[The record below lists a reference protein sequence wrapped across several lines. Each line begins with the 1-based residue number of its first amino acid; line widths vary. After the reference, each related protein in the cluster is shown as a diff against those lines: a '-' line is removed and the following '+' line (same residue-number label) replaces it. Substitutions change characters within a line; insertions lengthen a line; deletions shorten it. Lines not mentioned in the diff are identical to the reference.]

1 MIDKNLLLLYCIN
14 LVLAKADDLK
24 VAIKSTRDS
33 SNNDTK
39 SSMGD
44 KYETSREMLQQDINR
59 LEKQL
64 AHTNLL
70 LFNLRGIKFKSIKN
84 TIELG
89 SLIHT
94 TLGTFFLT
102 VSLGEV
108 VFNNQRLVLISIASP
123 LGKQLNGKK
132 EGDFFSLNNK
142 QQQVLELF

>member
-1 MIDKNLLLLYCIN
+1 MIDKNLLLLHCIN

-64 AHTNLL
+64 ADTNLL
-70 LFNLRGIKFKSIKN
+70 LFNLRGIKFKSITK
-84 TIELG
+84 TVELG
-89 SLIHT
+89 SLINT
-94 TLGTFFLT
+94 TLGTFFLA

-108 VFNNQRLVLISIASP
+108 VFDNQSLVLISIASP

-132 EGDFFSLNNK
+132 EKEFFSLNNK
-142 QQQVLELF
+142 EQQILETY